1 MKKSLTLALAG
12 AVILV
17 LCIVSPVFSGAGS
30 RYSLK
35 LEEIEGRGT
44 LVSLSTN
51 DENVVGLVLRDD
63 DQKRNLVALLVEEAP
78 DQAKDSFALVSAD
91 SVLRVNAETVSSV
104 APTFVIE
111 EKAAKWNKLDI
122 LVIKQDGT
130 VLSIPISVVG
140 YEGSP
145 VSIEIE
151 SRPTKKAN
159 GRCLTYTAFS
169 SSCGSFSKTCC
180 VSGSVC
186 IDYTSCSISCS
197 GCTS

>member
-1 MKKSLTLALAG
+1 MKKFLTLALVG

-17 LCIVSPVFSGAGS
+17 IFVVTPVFSGVGS

-51 DENVVGLVLRDD
+51 DENTVGLVLRDA
-63 DQKRNLVALLVEEAP
+63 DQKRNLVALLVEETP
-78 DQAKDSFALVSAD
+78 DKVKGPFALVSAD

-104 APTFVIE
+104 EPTFVIE
-111 EKAAKWNKLDI
+111 EKETKWNRLNI
-122 LVIKQDGT
+122 VSIKRDGT
-130 VLSIPISVVG
+130 VVSIPISVVG

-151 SRPTKKAN
+151 SRPTKAI
-159 GRCLTYTAFS
+159 GRCLTYTAS
-169 SSCGSFSKTCC
+169 SGSCGSFSRTCC
-180 VSGSVC
+180 GGGSVC
-186 IDYTSCSISCS
+186 IDYVNCSISCS
-197 GCTS
+197 ECTS